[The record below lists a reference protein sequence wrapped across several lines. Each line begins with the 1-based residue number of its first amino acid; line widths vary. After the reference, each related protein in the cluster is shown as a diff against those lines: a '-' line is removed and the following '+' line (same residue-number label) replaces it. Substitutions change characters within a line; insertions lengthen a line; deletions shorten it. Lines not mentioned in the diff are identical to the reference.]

1 MKETF
6 FKNPL
11 FKICLIIFL
20 SLLVLWNIYTFIF
33 ADSTAAIIRAI
44 CQFFVLLLIFTKSK
58 HAKLAIYAF
67 AIITIVGSSIAL
79 IGSIIKLFIDKETLN
94 YFMLIVRIVFL
105 GLSIAVFHFNSTT
118 VIIKTVIKEKYL

>member
-6 FKNPL
+6 FKNQI

-20 SLLVLWNIYTFIF
+20 TLLVLWNIYTFIISDSF
-33 ADSTAAIIRAI
+33 ASVVRAI
-44 CQFFVLLLIFTKSK
+44 CQFFVLLLITTKSK

-79 IGSIIKLFIDKETLN
+79 IGSLIKLFIAEETLD
-94 YFMLIVRIVFL
+94 YPMLAVRIVLL

-118 VIIKTVIKEKYL
+118 VIIKTIIKEKYL

>member
-33 ADSTAAIIRAI
+33 SDSVPAIVRAI
-44 CQFFVLLLIFTKSK
+44 CQFFVLLLIINKSK

-79 IGSIIKLFIDKETLN
+79 IGSFIKWFVADETLD
-94 YFMLIVRIVFL
+94 YVILAIRIAFL

-118 VIIKTVIKEKYL
+118 VIIKTIIKEKYL